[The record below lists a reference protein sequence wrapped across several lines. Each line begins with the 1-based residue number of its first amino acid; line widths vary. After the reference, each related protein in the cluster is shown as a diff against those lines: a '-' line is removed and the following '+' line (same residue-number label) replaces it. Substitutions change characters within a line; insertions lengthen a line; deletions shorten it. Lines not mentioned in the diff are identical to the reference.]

1 MKDPKKMTD
10 AEIEAKVNQTTD
22 EIEAL
27 CGEMEKKGLD
37 DDIAIAEA
45 GMEQAAKEVEK
56 ACREFDKTMKKL
68 EKELKSGK

>member
-10 AEIEAKVNQTTD
+10 AEIEAKVNQTAD
-22 EIEAL
+22 EIDAL
-27 CGEMEKKGLD
+27 CDEMEKKGLD

-56 ACREFDKTMKKL
+56 TCREFDKTMKKL